1 MRLKEALEGVL
12 LCAVLVV
19 DCTVLAEGGF
29 QTSPAKCVF
38 KGRDSKT
45 RAARFLPGL
54 AVVGAGW
61 CRAGGHSVRMLSA
74 GFSSC
79 LMCRAAH
86 STQYC
91 SPVPR
96 LELFSQHGGM

>member
-19 DCTVLAEGGF
+19 DCTVLAEGSF

-54 AVVGAGW
+54 AVR
-61 CRAGGHSVRMLSA
+61 RAGGHSVRMLSA